1 MADLAAEGAVILPAS
16 PGFYAGSKDVSELV
30 DFIAAKVLD
39 VIGVP
44 HTLSPPLGG
53 PARSRERI
61 HRYLARV
68 ESIRQVS

>member
-1 MADLAAEGAVILPAS
+1 
-16 PGFYAGSKDVSELV
+16 
-30 DFIAAKVLD
+30 

-68 ESIRQVS
+68 DSIRQVS